1 MNAMTETETQALEG
15 AALEVADPGTNMRLV
30 PLSNLILRPTNTS
43 RNMRKTM
50 TARIPIPTLAA
61 SIERVGLLQNL
72 LVLATGDGVTYEV
85 VGGGRRYQALKLL
98 AKKRSIPK
106 DWNVPCLLVAD
117 GTARTASLTENV
129 QREAMHPADQFEA
142 FAALVAEGRPIE
154 DIAADFSVTPLVVR
168 RRLKLANV
176 SPRLL
181 AGYRADEVNLEQLM
195 ALAITDDHAAQDA
208 AYFEAPTWQRDPSA
222 LRRRLTEREIEADRN
237 PLVRFVGLDA
247 YSQAEGHIRRDLFA
261 EGDAGVYLSDAA
273 LLEKLAQEKLA
284 AIATEVHAEGW
295 AWVDVA
301 LAVTHADLQTFQ
313 RAPKQRREPNKREA
327 QRIEKLQAR
336 MEELEEAV
344 NTAIDAEDEDQ
355 LAALEEEG
363 QRLNQQL
370 ESLEESLRDYSVNVK
385 AAAGAIV
392 TIDRDGQVVI
402 HRGLLREAEAKALR
416 ALERMRQGFPREE
429 PDSDSDGDGQGEK
442 GRETAHDT
450 GSFMSDKL
458 AERMSVHR
466 TAALQIQ
473 VARHPQGAL
482 AALVHGMV
490 QNVLQDSRYGHDLPL
505 GVNLKVQD
513 QMERM
518 APDWP
523 ESPAA
528 VALREL
534 QQEWSGKLPQ
544 DSEDLFDALLAM
556 GQGELVKLL
565 AVCVASTVDVVTH
578 RAKPQQPGAQL
589 AHVVGLD
596 MSAWWSPTA
605 EGYFNHVSKAVILNA
620 VGEFAPDQV
629 ARLGKLKKAEIA
641 SEAQKLVEGTGWMP
655 AVFRTEGPQET
666 APAETPE
673 DVQPDDADADE
684 VFEPDEAL
692 AVVA

>member
-1 MNAMTETETQALEG
+1 MNAMTQNETQALEG
-15 AALEVADPGTNMRLV
+15 AALEVADPGTNMLLV

-85 VGGGRRYQALKLL
+85 VGGGRRFQALKLL
-98 AKKRSIPK
+98 AKKRRISK
-106 DWNVPCLLVAD
+106 EWNVPCLLVAD

-181 AGYRADEVNLEQLM
+181 ASYRADEVNLEQLM
-195 ALAITDDHAAQDA
+195 ALAITDDHEAQDR
-208 AYFEAPTWQRDPSA
+208 AYFEAPTWQRDPVA

-237 PLVRFVGLDA
+237 PFVRFVGLNA
-247 YSQAEGHIRRDLFA
+247 YSQAGGGIHRDLFA
-261 EGDAGVYLSDAA
+261 EGDAGVYLIDGT
-273 LLEKLAQEKLA
+273 LLERLAQEKLES
-284 AIATEVHAEGW
+284 IATDVRAEGW
-295 AWVDVA
+295 SWTDVA
-301 LAVTHADLQTFQ
+301 LAVTYADLQNFQ
-313 RAPKQRREPNKREA
+313 HAPKQRREPNKREA
-327 QRIEKLQAR
+327 QRIEKLQGKAQ
-336 MEELEEAV
+336 ELEDAI
-344 NTAIDAEDEDQ
+344 NAAIDVEDTDQ
-355 LAALEEEG
+355 VAALEEESQHLG
-363 QRLNQQL
+363 QQL
-370 ESLEESLRDYSVNVK
+370 HDLEESLRDYSVNVK

-392 TIDRDGQVVI
+392 TVDRDGQTVI

-429 PDSDSDGDGQGEK
+429 TGSDGDGQGGTDQEI
-442 GRETAHDT
+442 EHDT
-450 GSFMSDKL
+450 SAFMSDRL
-458 AERMSVHR
+458 TERMSVHR

-482 AALVHGMV
+482 AAVVHGMV
-490 QNVLQDSRYGHDLPL
+490 QNVLQDSRHSHDLPL
-505 GVNLKVQD
+505 GVQLKVQD
-513 QMERM
+513 RMESM

-523 ESPAA
+523 DSPAA
-528 VALREL
+528 AALREL
-534 QQEWSGKLPQ
+534 QQEWGGKLPQ

-556 GQGELVKLL
+556 EQDELVKLL
-565 AVCVASTVDVVTH
+565 AVCAASTVDVVIH
-578 RAKPQQPGAQL
+578 RAKPRQPGAQL
-589 AHVVGLD
+589 AHAVELD
-596 MSAWWSPTA
+596 MSAWWFPSA
-605 EGYFNHVSKAVILNA
+605 EGFFNHVPKAVILDA

-629 ARLGKLKKAEIA
+629 TRLGKLKKAEIA
-641 SEAQKLVEGTGWMP
+641 SEAERLVEGTGWMP
-655 AVFRTEGPQET
+655 AVFRTEGPKET
-666 APAETPE
+666 APEQTPE
-673 DVQPDDADADE
+673 DAVPDDAQADE

-692 AVVA
+692 AVAA